1 MSRACKDTR
10 RSSGGLHVVS
20 DARNSPDGEQT
31 DCACAEDQSRN
42 GAAMKRIFVRR
53 PGSVE
58 LFAERSSLV
67 PNARRVRPMES
78 SDVPLALDAR
88 AE

>member
-1 MSRACKDTR
+1 MR
-10 RSSGGLHVVS
+10 
-20 DARNSPDGEQT
+20 
-31 DCACAEDQSRN
+31 
-42 GAAMKRIFVRR
+42 RIFVRR